1 MTATTLLTELEALN
15 LMLMAADEAP
25 VQTASQAGHLP
36 LSKAKAVLNDTSRVV
51 QSRGW
56 AFNTEDQFPLPRD
69 VAGSI
74 AIAPNVLS
82 IDVDDS
88 FTNVQPIQRGSRLYD
103 RKNHT
108 YTFTQD
114 LTGTVILLLPWDEL
128 PQAARYYIAVKAARS
143 LQAVLQAGESVHTMT
158 EADEQSAL
166 LAMQSLETD
175 TADAN
180 FLTDSVSVSEALIG
194 RYFPSVG

>member
-1 MTATTLLTELEALN
+1 MTATTLLTELEAVN

-25 VQTASQAGHLP
+25 VQTLSQPGHLP
-36 LSKAKAVLNDTSRVV
+36 LSTAKSVLNDTSRVV
-51 QSRGW
+51 QSKGW
-56 AFNTEDQFPLPRD
+56 AFNTEDGFPLPRD
-69 VAGSI
+69 TEGHI
-74 AIAPNVLS
+74 PIAPNVLS

-88 FTNVQPIQRGSRLYD
+88 TDVKAVQRGTKLYD

-108 YTFTQD
+108 SVFQQD

-128 PQAARYYIAVKAARS
+128 PQAARHYIAVRAART
-143 LQAVLQAGESVHTMT
+143 LQVRLQAGESVHSLT
-158 EADEQSAL
+158 EADETAAL
-166 LAMQSLETD
+166 LALDSLEAD

-180 FLTDSVSVSEALIG
+180 FLTDSTDVSSVLIG